1 MRAYWGWRWSSCRSR
16 FLHID
21 GRVVHK
27 QVSFIRYKSGLTL
40 PEMLRYDVGRKIAR
54 AASSLRWHSDVP
66 TTSHTGPPAHQTAGA
81 LAMKSPLR
89 VAVTGAAGQIGYSLL
104 FRIASGEM
112 LGKDQPV

>member
-21 GRVVHK
+21 GRVVHR

-54 AASSLRWHSDVP
+54 AASSLRWHSDISRPRTPLV
-66 TTSHTGPPAHQTAGA
+66 SPAHQTAGA

-89 VAVTGAAGQIGYSLL
+89 VAVTGAAGQ
-104 FRIASGEM
+104 
-112 LGKDQPV
+112 